1 MRLHRGMPVM
11 QGSDMRDA
19 QGRSSAMM
27 QQGMMGGGMNS
38 AVRRGSASK
47 DADLVRSSSR
57 HTKKWRHHPYVDT
70 ILWRHVVFLQKKNSQ
85 SHTCLHWWRN
95 VDPTVILT
103 LETLISSQRWCR
115 RPRPSQNLTHRKNQS
130 KYEVHYCIIMYCKLI
145 NKRL

>member
-1 MRLHRGMPVM
+1 MFGLFFSILRHIVICKIFFAATSPRPVSRAEHDRRVSMRLHRGMPVM

-57 HTKKWRHHPYVDT
+57 HTKK
-70 ILWRHVVFLQKKNSQ
+70 
-85 SHTCLHWWRN
+85 
-95 VDPTVILT
+95 
-103 LETLISSQRWCR
+103 
-115 RPRPSQNLTHRKNQS
+115 
-130 KYEVHYCIIMYCKLI
+130 
-145 NKRL
+145 